1 MSKIGE
7 KLLKTINPLFPK
19 QVHPFN
25 LQLNNEK
32 TYAEW
37 EYEKGADTIKFY
49 LDKFTT
55 DEMFKDKEVIDFGCG
70 AGGKS
75 MYYVSLGAKHVTGV
89 DIVEKYEKESSDF
102 AKQKG
107 YEDKF
112 TFRIADATNLPFE
125 ENSFDTAIMN
135 DFMEHVNKPEEALK
149 EALRVIKPGGRI
161 YLNFPPYSHPFGAH
175 LSDAINMPWC
185 HKFFSE
191 KTCINVYKDLVKD
204 LPDGQDRIKFR
215 FSKDEKGREYISYIN
230 KMTIKRFKKILKT
243 LNIKPLYYKE
253 TPFKKIVA
261 PFAKIPCFR
270 EILNKNAVCVIEK
283 EVK

>member
-1 MSKIGE
+1 MSKLGE
-7 KLLKTINPLFPK
+7 VTLKLINPLFKK

-25 LQLNNEK
+25 LQLEK
-32 TYAEW
+32 EMTYAEW
-37 EYEKGADTIKFY
+37 EFEKGEDTIKFY

-75 MYYVSLGAKHVTGV
+75 IYYASLGAKHVTGV
-89 DIVEKYEKESSDF
+89 DIVEHYEKDSKEF

-107 YEDKF
+107 YEDRF
-112 TFRIADATNLPFE
+112 TFKIADATKLPFKD
-125 ENSFDTAIMN
+125 NSFDTAIMN

-149 EALRVIKPGGRI
+149 EALRVLKPNGRI

-185 HKFFSE
+185 HLFFSE

-204 LPDGQDRIKFR
+204 LSDGEDRIKFR
-215 FSKDEKGREYISYIN
+215 FSKNEKGKEYISYIN
-230 KMTIKRFKKILKT
+230 KMTIKRFNKILKKLDIT
-243 LNIKPLYYKE
+243 PYYYKM
-253 TPFKKIVA
+253 TPFAGFVK
-261 PFAKIPCFR
+261 PFAKIPGLR
-270 EILNKNAVCVIEK
+270 EILNKNVVCVIQK
-283 EVK
+283 

>member
-1 MSKIGE
+1 MSKLGE
-7 KLLKTINPLFPK
+7 KILKTINPLFPK

-37 EYEKGADTIKFY
+37 EYEKGEDTIKFY
-49 LDKFTT
+49 LYKFTT

-75 MYYVSLGAKHVTGV
+75 IYYVSLGAKHVTGV
-89 DIVEKYEKESSDF
+89 DIVEHYEKDSKEF
-102 AKQKG
+102 AKKMNS
-107 YEDKF
+107 EDKF
-112 TFRIADATNLPFE
+112 TFKIADATKLPFKD
-125 ENSFDTAIMN
+125 NSFDTAIMN

-149 EALRVIKPGGRI
+149 EAIRVLKPGGRI

-204 LPDGQDRIKFR
+204 LPDGKDRIKFR
-215 FSKDEKGREYISYIN
+215 FSTDENGKEYISYIN
-230 KMTIKRFKKILKT
+230 KMTIKIFNKILKSLEIT
-243 LNIKPLYYKE
+243 PYYYKE

-261 PFAKIPCFR
+261 PFAKIPLFK
-270 EILNKNAVCVIEK
+270 EVLNKNVVCVIEK
-283 EVK
+283 

>member
-1 MSKIGE
+1 MSKFGE
-7 KLLKTINPLFPK
+7 KVLKKINNCFPK

-37 EYEKGADTIKFY
+37 EYEKGEDTIKFY

-89 DIVEKYEKESSDF
+89 DIVEHYEKDSAEF
-102 AKQKG
+102 AKKMG
-107 YEDKF
+107 YEDEF
-112 TFRIADATNLPFE
+112 TFKIADATKLPWE
-125 ENSFDTAIMN
+125 DNSFDTAIMN
-135 DFMEHVNKPEEALK
+135 DFFEHVNKPEEALK
-149 EALRVIKPGGRI
+149 EALRVVKPGGRI
-161 YLNFPPYSHPFGAH
+161 YINFPPYSHPFGAH
-175 LSDAINMPWC
+175 LSDAINVPWC

-191 KTCINVYKDLVKD
+191 TTCINVYKDLVKD

-215 FSKDEKGREYISYIN
+215 FSKDENGKEYISYIN
-230 KMTIKRFKKILKT
+230 KMTIKRFKKILSSLDIT
-243 LNIKPLYYKE
+243 PYYYKE
-253 TPFKKIVA
+253 TPFKKYVA
-261 PFAKIPCFR
+261 LFAKIPCFK
-270 EILNKNAVCVIEK
+270 EILNKNVVCVIQK
-283 EVK
+283 

>member
-112 TFRIADATNLPFE
+112 TFKIADATKLPFE
-125 ENSFDTAIMN
+125 DNSFDTAIMN

-283 EVK
+283 EV